1 MVSHLNKLLI
11 ITFNLFN
18 QQFNSKNMKS
28 YFKTSLRS
36 LSGVLFL
43 ICLSLNLLAQTN
55 FAGNWALNEGKSNFG
70 NSQFRMASTS
80 MVVTQDAK
88 VLTVESTRPGR
99 DGGEMKQTA
108 KYNLDGSVSENPGFG
123 NNVSK
128 STAKWSADKTALT
141 IATTMTFDMNGESRT
156 MNSSQAWKLT
166 EGGKILMIESKRT
179 GRDGNETVTTAAYDK
194 K

>member
-1 MVSHLNKLLI
+1 
-11 ITFNLFN
+11 
-18 QQFNSKNMKS
+18 MKS
-28 YFKTSLRS
+28 YVKTALRN

-70 NSQFRMASTS
+70 NSQFRMAATS

-88 VLTVESTRPGR
+88 VLNVESTQPGR
-99 DGGEMKQTA
+99 DGNEMKRTA
-108 KYNLDGSVSENPGFG
+108 KYNLDGSVSENPVFG
-123 NNVSK
+123 DNVSK
-128 STAKWSADKTALT
+128 STVTWSADKTVMT

-156 MNSSQAWKLT
+156 MNSSQIWKLA
-166 EGGKILMIESKRT
+166 EGGKVLMIDNKRT
-179 GRDGNETVTTAAYDK
+179 NREGAEVTTTAAYDK